1 MVDRPANT
9 PLLVVIF
16 PYKFNEFY
24 YTLYELNYFPPYCE
38 VAVWDISQ
46 LVNRKFSDAIASERS
61 QRPNVV
67 VVAKWTDFIRRVLE
81 LRLRYP
87 TSQLYV
93 ASITPNSNGM
103 EFLTSLIV
111 KLLLRKPNVT
121 FIEHVNGGIPR
132 YYPVASTDGIFS
144 NQQPSWPD
152 KLLTYFSSITS
163 PADFL
168 VSLQYNFFRS
178 LARWLPPVPT
188 YRLVAGE
195 HYKVPAL
202 RQYPRTAKLVL
213 SHSDDYSKY
222 LVHTAKRPR
231 TAPRNTKLAVL
242 LETSGPMFAS
252 DFIQTGAT
260 THVTSSEWYPAL
272 TKFFHQLESS
282 TGVLVEIASHYKSAH
297 PPTPDYYGQRNVRD
311 GMTLELVR
319 NSKFVITR
327 QSTAISYA
335 VLYRKPVIL
344 ICSHQSLLETSE
356 TRIESI
362 LASFLGVTP
371 VNIDQPPWNF
381 EQLLQVDESRY
392 QAYEKAC
399 LTSAGPPRPN
409 SQIILE
415 DIMRITVSP
424 GHYDYPQK

>member
-9 PLLVVIF
+9 PLLVVMS
-16 PYKFNEFY
+16 PYKFTEFH
-24 YTLYELNYFPPYCE
+24 YTKLELNYFPPYCE

-46 LVNRKFSDAIASERS
+46 LINRNFSDAIASERS

-81 LRLRYP
+81 LRLQYT

-93 ASITPNSNGM
+93 AGDIPNANGP

-111 KLLLRKPNVT
+111 KYLRRKQNVT
-121 FIEHVNGGIPR
+121 FIERSNGGIPL
-132 YYPVASTDGIFS
+132 YYPVASTGGTPS
-144 NQQPSWPD
+144 SQQPS
-152 KLLTYFSSITS
+152 KLSNIRMFFTTLSTFTELMIR
-163 PADFL
+163 
-168 VSLQYNFFRS
+168 LQYSFFRA
-178 LARWLPPVPT
+178 LARWLPSATT

-202 RQYPRTAKLVL
+202 RQYPRTATLVL

-222 LVHTAKRPR
+222 LVHTAKKPR

-242 LETSGPMFAS
+242 LEASGPMFAS

-272 TKFFHQLESS
+272 TKFLHQLESS
-282 TGVLVEIASHYKSAH
+282 TGVMVEIASHYKSAH
-297 PPTPDYYGQRNVRD
+297 PPTPEYYGQRNVRV

-356 TRIESI
+356 SRLESI

-415 DIMRITVSP
+415 DIMRITVCP
-424 GHYDYPQK
+424 GHYNHPL